1 MLKVWNIS
9 EDNKNLK
16 LIKKYHLSSYA
27 RSLDIKD
34 GKILAGLRM
43 GEIWT
48 LKSNEEVDDIQCHM
62 VCHSMGE
69 TWGLSVDSL
78 GNVLTTG
85 DDNKFLYFESQ
96 KNEVTQATEILCAEK
111 I

>member
-1 MLKVWNIS
+1 
-9 EDNKNLK
+9 
-16 LIKKYHLSSYA
+16 
-27 RSLDIKD
+27 
-34 GKILAGLRM
+34 M

-48 LKSNEEVDDIQCHM
+48 LKSNGEVDDIQCHM